1 MMSAFI
7 QQAILLAGMPMLIV
21 YACFSDLFRMTIS
34 NRLCLAIA
42 AMFFVYALLV
52 GMPTGQ
58 FFNHLL
64 AGAAV
69 LAFSFA
75 LFAFGWIGGGDAKFV
90 AVLAIW
96 LGFGQLWEYLAISS
110 LLGGALT
117 LALLFA
123 RNHPLPSPLFR
134 LPWVNRLHDRQTG
147 VPYGI
152 ALGIAAMM
160 LLPQSAVWRS
170 LV

>member
-42 AMFFVYALLV
+42 AMFIVYALLV

-117 LALLFA
+117 LAERLGPVKVLFLAGLALDFCVLDSALTA
-123 RNHPLPSPLFR
+123 RAKGYQE
-134 LPWVNRLHDRQTG
+134 V
-147 VPYGI
+147 YI
-152 ALGIAAMM
+152 I
-160 LLPQSAVWRS
+160 SASGRP
-170 LV
+170 